1 MLAEWQDALD
11 GDFSMS
17 LAALQQGWTDPD
29 LQRAL
34 QGRQTEYLNLA
45 RTEGLML
52 KYLTRL
58 AEMGNIDEAMT
69 AARKRMTTAE
79 EAFALAK
86 TLREKNHL
94 SEALAIAQAR
104 LPLPGNCR

>member
-17 LAALQQGWTDPD
+17 LAALQTDPE

-34 QGRQTEYLNLA
+34 QGSNYSDPERLNTPCSRSGIDSAANIGSGTADGVFEPA

-52 KYLTRL
+52 QYLTRL
-58 AEMGNIDEAMT
+58 VEMSNIDEAMT
-69 AARKRMTTAE
+69 ATST
-79 EAFALAK
+79 
-86 TLREKNHL
+86 HDH
-94 SEALAIAQAR
+94 
-104 LPLPGNCR
+104 G